1 MLHSRLADAMV
12 RGHYQG
18 GALRRQA
25 GDQESMPERPTP
37 APDFEIYNVHPVPQ
51 ADIQPIVTIT
61 KRGHFLLNPQAF
73 EALSYAQK
81 VELLFDRTTRVI
93 GLRSVPTTT
102 PHALWVVPRR
112 SERPHDEGPP
122 QTYIIHA
129 EGFVAEHNIN
139 HEKKRRYT
147 TGKVA
152 DILTIRL
159 HEESDGS

>member
-1 MLHSRLADAMV
+1 MLPSRLADAMV

-51 ADIQPIVTIT
+51 ANIQPIVTIT

-73 EALSYAQK
+73 EALGYSQK

-93 GLRSVPTTT
+93 GLRLVPTTT
-102 PHALWVVPRR
+102 PHALWVVAHSAERR
-112 SERPHDEGPP
+112 DDGDAEHIIYAER
-122 QTYIIHA
+122 
-129 EGFVAEHNIN
+129 FVAEYNIT
-139 HEKKRRYT
+139 HKKKRRYT
-147 TGKVA
+147 TGKIA